1 MFLDADAL
9 RHSAEV
15 FGVFL
20 DETALARLDTYAAF
34 LAEYNQKVN
43 LTAITDP
50 AGIAVKH
57 FEDSLALLRFL
68 ELPKG
73 CRMADVGTG
82 AGFPGVVLLIARP
95 DLQLT
100 LMDSTKKKLVF
111 LQQLLQKLDLSAAVL
126 HTRAEDAG
134 QNPSYRE
141 QFDVVTARAVAEL
154 RVLAEYCLPLVKPG
168 GQFAAMKATLIA
180 DERKNAAHAL
190 SVLGAKVE
198 AQQDYA
204 LSNGDGRSLLLVKK
218 VSQTSPKYPRPS
230 ALIAKKPL

>member
-1 MFLDADAL
+1 MFLDTDAL
-9 RHSAEV
+9 RHSAEA

-68 ELPKG
+68 DLPRG
-73 CRMADVGTG
+73 CRVADVGTG
-82 AGFPGVVLLIARP
+82 AGFPGMVLLIARP

-111 LQQLLQKLDLSAAVL
+111 LQQLLQKLDLSATVL
-126 HTRAEDAG
+126 HTRAEEAG

-141 QFDVVTARAVAEL
+141 QFDVLTARAVAEL
-154 RVLAEYCLPLVKPG
+154 RVLAEYCLPLVKTG
-168 GQFAAMKATLIA
+168 GHFAAMKAALIA

-198 AQQDYA
+198 VQRDYA
-204 LSNGDGRSLLLVKK
+204 LSNGDGRSLLLMKK
-218 VSQTSPKYPRPS
+218 ISQTSPKYPRPS